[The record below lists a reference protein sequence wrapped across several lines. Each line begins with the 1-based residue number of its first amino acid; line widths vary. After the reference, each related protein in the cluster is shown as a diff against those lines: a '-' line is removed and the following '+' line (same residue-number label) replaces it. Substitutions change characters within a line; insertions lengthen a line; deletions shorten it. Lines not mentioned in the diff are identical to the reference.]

1 MSAFKLYGKTAKKPT
16 PANLTPHGNSHLFER
31 SEYEDRNSAAWDNLC
46 AVCGSHSRSGICR
59 D

>member
-1 MSAFKLYGKTAKKPT
+1 MSAFRLPNPGARKPT

-31 SEYEDRNSAAWDNLC
+31 SEYEDRNSSAWDNLC
-46 AVCGSHSRSGICR
+46 AVCGSHTRTPVCR